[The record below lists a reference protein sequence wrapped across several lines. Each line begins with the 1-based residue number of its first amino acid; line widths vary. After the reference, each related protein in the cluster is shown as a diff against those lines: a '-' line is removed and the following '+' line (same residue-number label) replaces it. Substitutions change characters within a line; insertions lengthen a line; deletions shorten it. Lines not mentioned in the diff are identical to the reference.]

1 MAYGERSSLS
11 HARDSVRR
19 RLVRPGMKKARTT
32 KALARLLVVL
42 SFGGTLCSR
51 TERAGAAPPAPADA
65 DTDRPRGF
73 SLVYEAP
80 ASCPSRE
87 ALLAAV
93 EARRPP
99 RASRAADTRTFVVRL
114 RPSPRGGFDARLDV
128 ARDGEAP
135 TTREVHA
142 ASCSAAMTSMAV
154 FITLALAP
162 TDELTGAER
171 RMEPSDGGTTK
182 TPDEPPESTGPASN
196 ARGGGLAGS
205 ASSGARARPSDQA
218 PSLPSASAPR
228 LASPAAPAS
237 LVWTGGASLVT
248 AGLGARATGARG
260 SGELARV
267 PASTRLG
274 IALRLSWGWADF
286 SLFPPRAG
294 EARFRLNSTRAEPCL
309 VMPWDRL
316 SISAC
321 GAAELGA
328 LSATAVGLP
337 VSGRATM
344 AWIAAGASARIRV
357 HIVHGLS
364 LEAGMAGLVPFARR
378 TFALTEPVRGIFRPT
393 PVLLE
398 GSLGVQMSATF

>member
-1 MAYGERSSLS
+1 M
-11 HARDSVRR
+11 
-19 RLVRPGMKKARTT
+19 
-32 KALARLLVVL
+32 
-42 SFGGTLCSR
+42 
-51 TERAGAAPPAPADA
+51 
-65 DTDRPRGF
+65 
-73 SLVYEAP
+73 
-80 ASCPSRE
+80 
-87 ALLAAV
+87 
-93 EARRPP
+93 
-99 RASRAADTRTFVVRL
+99 
-114 RPSPRGGFDARLDV
+114 
-128 ARDGEAP
+128 
-135 TTREVHA
+135 
-142 ASCSAAMTSMAV
+142 
-154 FITLALAP
+154 
-162 TDELTGAER
+162 
-171 RMEPSDGGTTK
+171 
-182 TPDEPPESTGPASN
+182 
-196 ARGGGLAGS
+196 
-205 ASSGARARPSDQA
+205 
-218 PSLPSASAPR
+218 
-228 LASPAAPAS
+228 
-237 LVWTGGASLVT
+237 T
-248 AGLGARATGARG
+248 AGLGARATGARV